1 MKEQIMSHKS
11 VASSW
16 EIMRELKKLEQLLA
30 QQQQSQ
36 KPVLSVDECAQLLG
50 LSVSYVYRLTSEKRI
65 PHYKPHGK
73 KVYFRREEIIEWALS
88 NKVTPDGEI
97 ADCIRTHARRAR
109 RGV

>member
-30 QQQQSQ
+30 QQHQSQ
-36 KPVLSVDECAQLLG
+36 KPILTVGECAELLG
-50 LSVSYVYRLTSEKRI
+50 ISVSYIYRLTSEKRI

-73 KVYFRREEIIEWALS
+73 RIYFRRDEVIDWALS
-88 NKVTPDGEI
+88 HRITPDSEI
-97 ADCIRTHARRAR
+97 TDSIRSNARKARRW
-109 RGV
+109 

>member
-30 QQQQSQ
+30 RQHQSQ
-36 KPVLSVDECAQLLG
+36 KPVLSVDECAELLG

-65 PHYKPHGK
+65 PHYKPYGK
-73 KVYFRREEIIEWALS
+73 KIYFRREEIIEWALS
-88 NKVTPDGEI
+88 NRVTPDGEI
-97 ADCIRTHARRAR
+97 TDCIRTHARRAR